1 VVEQG
6 YVPCMEEPPGVS
18 GRQSELRETVKELS
32 LVDGFVAYVLFDHIL
47 AVAQTISRVFS

>member
-1 VVEQG
+1 MVEQG

-47 AVAQTISRVFS
+47 AVAQTTSRVFS